1 MSSLLSLCRC
11 VVFEVGC
18 GAIGTL
24 LVPGVL
30 ASGGLPLERLLL
42 LCLLGGPADELLLS
56 LDGDSVHRVDSLGV
70 CTVKQLLLLLDLVG
84 RVVETFHAMAGGH
97 LDDVLQ

>member
-18 GAIGTL
+18 STVGTL

-30 ASGGLPLERLLL
+30 ASGGLPLDRLLL
-42 LCLLGGPADELLLS
+42 LCLLGSPADELLLS
-56 LDGDSVHRVDSLGV
+56 FDSDTVHRVDSFWV
-70 CTVKQLLLLLDLVG
+70 RTVEELLPFLDLVG
-84 RVVETFHAMAGGH
+84 RVVETFHAVTGGH
-97 LDDVLQ
+97 LDNVLQ

>member
-1 MSSLLSLCRC
+1 M
-11 VVFEVGC
+11 
-18 GAIGTL
+18 

-56 LDGDSVHRVDSLGV
+56 LDSDSVHRVDSFRV
-70 CTVKQLLLLLDLVG
+70 RAVEELLPFLDLVC
-84 RVVETFHAMAGGH
+84 RVVETFRAVAGGH
-97 LDDVLQ
+97 LDNVLQ